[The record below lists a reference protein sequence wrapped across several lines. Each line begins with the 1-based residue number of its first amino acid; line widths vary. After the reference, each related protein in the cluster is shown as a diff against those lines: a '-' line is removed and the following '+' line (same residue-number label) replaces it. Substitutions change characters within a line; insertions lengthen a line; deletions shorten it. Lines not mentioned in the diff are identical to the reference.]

1 MAIGEPMLD
10 LFRSEEELE
19 GLEKLPLLATMDPEV
34 MELLEGLEGLIYRLD
49 KEEEELT
56 EGLENPAIEGLE
68 YVLDDAEDEL
78 EID

>member
-1 MAIGEPMLD
+1 MLD

-34 MELLEGLEGLIYRLD
+34 MDLLEGLEGLVYRLD
-49 KEEEELT
+49 EEEEELT
-56 EGLENPAIEGLE
+56 EGLEYPAIEGLE